1 MISRRWG
8 GMWVLKRVSVHVAFA
23 VAGLEEEIENADVRE
38 DMRERS
44 IIGAV
49 LDMRLFMRLG
59 CFKEERKK

>member
-1 MISRRWG
+1 
-8 GMWVLKRVSVHVAFA
+8 MWVLKRVRVHVAFA